1 LTYVHIAKES
11 EESIVKD
18 EANKLSDDEDDY
30 DDASESELE
39 KGFSSDSSDEVEFE
53 E

>member
-18 EANKLSDDEDDY
+18 EANKLSDD